1 MSWLYLILAII
12 FETIATT
19 LLKMS
24 NGFSALLPSIGTIFG
39 YICCFAFLSYALK
52 TIDMGIAYAIWCA
65 FGIILVSIIGMIFFQ
80 KSVSFI
86 KIASILLIVLGTV
99 GLKLAN

>member
-1 MSWLYLILAII
+1 
-12 FETIATT
+12 
-19 LLKMS
+19 
-24 NGFSALLPSIGTIFG
+24 
-39 YICCFAFLSYALK
+39 
-52 TIDMGIAYAIWCA
+52 MGIAYAIWCA

-80 KSVSFI
+80 ESVSFI